1 MIRPMFFHFVSKLRQ
16 ISGQRSLHRALLFAV
31 RQRCVLYVR
40 AFWSSRR
47 RIGATKRSTHPTG
60 NIGDSRSARNHR
72 RAKSQSCGF
81 RPQRPIP
88 HPLIQ
93 MSGDQSKAATDRTPV
108 HTTGTTYTPSPYILA
123 LLQTPRAT
131 SLVCEIA
138 DMATFRCRNDTFGGK
153 TNNTLKNSKE
163 RTSAK
168 FSTLRFTPRPKAKG
182 LRRINVGV
190 FKHSDYFP

>member
-1 MIRPMFFHFVSKLRQ
+1 MRNDSSVSTGRIRAPKHQAGSCRSFGTVDAAMIRPMFFHFVSKLRQ

-123 LLQTPRAT
+123 LYRPQRLPRW
-131 SLVCEIA
+131 
-138 DMATFRCRNDTFGGK
+138 F
-153 TNNTLKNSKE
+153 
-163 RTSAK
+163 AK
-168 FSTLRFTPRPKAKG
+168 
-182 LRRINVGV
+182 
-190 FKHSDYFP
+190 